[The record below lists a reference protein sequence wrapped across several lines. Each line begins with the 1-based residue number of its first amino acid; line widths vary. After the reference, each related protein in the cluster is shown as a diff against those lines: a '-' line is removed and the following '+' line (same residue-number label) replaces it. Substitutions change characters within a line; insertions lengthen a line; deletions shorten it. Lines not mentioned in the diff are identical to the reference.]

1 MKTNALKFIVVMMFT
16 SCSFSAGVKKDLAT
30 GLSSSY
36 NGFAIESISVVD
48 ADNKSLSSNEVTLDS
63 KFSIVFEGIENY
75 ELKNEKAFPGLSL
88 QVTDVEGKDVIN
100 ESDLLASYTDGVS
113 TTDASVLSGSVTVGN
128 PIVSGKTYH
137 CKVCIFDKNKAES
150 EIVADMDFKVK

>member
-1 MKTNALKFIVVMMFT
+1 MKKNILKFSVFLLLA
-16 SCSFSAGVKKDLAT
+16 SCSFSKGVKKDLVT

-48 ADNKSLSSNEVTLDS
+48 ADNKSLSRNEVAMDS
-63 KFSIVFEGIENY
+63 KFSIVVEGIENY

-88 QVTDVEGKDVIN
+88 QVTDAEGKDVIN

-113 TTDASVLSGSVTVGN
+113 TTDASVLSGTVTVGN
-128 PIVSGKTYH
+128 PMVSGQTYH
-137 CKVCIFDKNKAES
+137 CKIRIFDKNKSES
-150 EIVADMDFKVK
+150 EIISEMDFKVK